1 MSRKMIDL
9 TGREFGTLKVMCQ
22 GHRDDGNCHN
32 AYWVVECTIC
42 HTAKIVRSDNL
53 LSGKVVSCGRCSKLK
68 AKNEVNDLGV
78 MRNFD
83 ENMVNFGENMTNDL
97 GVIGDFSENDLG
109 V

>member
-1 MSRKMIDL
+1 MSRKIIDL

-32 AYWVVECTIC
+32 AYWVVECTVC

-68 AKNEVNDLGV
+68 AKNEVN
-78 MRNFD
+78 
-83 ENMVNFGENMTNDL
+83 FGENM
-97 GVIGDFSENDLG
+97 ENDLG
-109 V
+109 VMSDFGENYPLVMSDFNAT